1 MIFVMARDQK
11 HIAFSGRMV
20 IVGFGSIGQGVLPLV
35 LRHIAMKPEQIVIVT
50 AHDMGRKEAE
60 SLGVKFLKKPLTRE
74 NYRKILEP
82 MLGKGDFLMNV
93 SVNVASIDLIELCR
107 EKGALYLDTCIEP
120 WPGAYTDPKL
130 SPSARSNYK
139 LREDALALRNKYSDG
154 PTAVLTHGAN
164 PGLVSHFVKD
174 ALINIAKAVKHNTDK
189 PKSRTDWAELSRSLG
204 VKVIHIAERDTQVST
219 VPKKVG
225 EFVNTWSIEG
235 FVSEGMQPAELG
247 WGSHELNFPADGGR
261 HDFGS
266 GAAIYLTRPGAGTRM
281 RSWTPLEGPYHGF
294 LVTHSESISIA
305 DYLTLA
311 ANGKPAYRPTVHY
324 VYHPCDAAVL
334 SLHEMAGKNW
344 HVQKTQRLI
353 MDDIA
358 PGGIDELG
366 VLLMGHKK
374 GAYWFGSRLS
384 IDEARRVVP
393 YNNATSLQVTA
404 ACLAGAIWAMEN
416 PESFVIEP
424 DEMNHERILEIAR
437 PYLGD
442 VVGEFSDWTPL
453 HDRHRLFPEDVDNR
467 DPWQFKNFRVS

>member
-20 IVGFGSIGQGVLPLV
+20 IIGFGSIGQGVLPLV
-35 LRHIAMKPEQIVIVT
+35 LRHIAMKPEQIVIIT

-60 SLGVKFLKKPLTRE
+60 SMGVKFVKKALTRE
-74 NYRKILEP
+74 NYRKVLEP

-120 WPGAYTDPKL
+120 WPGAYTDPRL

-139 LREDALALRNKYSDG
+139 LREDALVLRNKYSDG

-164 PGLVSHFVKD
+164 PGLVSHFVKE
-174 ALINIAKAVKHNTDK
+174 ALLNIAKAVKHNTDK

-219 VPKKVG
+219 VPKKVD

-344 HVQKTQRLI
+344 HAQKTHRLI

-384 IDEARRVVP
+384 IDEVRRVVP

-404 ACLAGAIWAMEN
+404 ACLSGAIWAMEN

-424 DEMNHERILEIAR
+424 DEMDHERILETAR

>member
-11 HIAFSGRMV
+11 HIAFSGRMI

-35 LRHIAMKPEQIVIVT
+35 LRHIAMKPEQIVIIT
-50 AHDMGRKEAE
+50 AHDMGRNEAE
-60 SLGVKFLKKPLTRE
+60 SMGVKFLKKPLTRE

-93 SVNVASIDLIELCR
+93 SVNVASIDLVELCR

-120 WPGAYTDPKL
+120 WPGAYTDPRL

-139 LREDALALRNKYSDG
+139 LREDALVLRNKYSDG

-164 PGLVSHFVKD
+164 PGLVSHFVKE
-174 ALINIAKAVKHNTDK
+174 ALLNIAKAVKHNTDK

-247 WGSHELNFPADGGR
+247 WGSHELNFPTDGGR
-261 HDFGS
+261 HDFGC

-344 HVQKTQRLI
+344 HAQTTHRLI

-416 PESFVIEP
+416 PDSFVIEP

-442 VVGEFSDWTPL
+442 MVGEFSDWTPL
-453 HDRHRLFPEDVDNR
+453 HDRHRLFREDVDTR

>member
-1 MIFVMARDQK
+1 MARDQK
-11 HIAFSGRMV
+11 HFAFSGRMV

-35 LRHIAMKPEQIVIVT
+35 LRHIALKPEQIVIVT

-60 SLGVKFLKKPLTRE
+60 SLGVKFIKKPLTRE
-74 NYRKILEP
+74 NYRKVLEP

-93 SVNVASIDLIELCR
+93 SVNVASIDLVELCR

-164 PGLVSHFVKD
+164 PGLVSHFVKE

-189 PKSRTDWAELSRSLG
+189 PKSRTDWAELARSLG

-247 WGSHELNFPADGGR
+247 WGSHERNFPDDGGR
-261 HDFGS
+261 HDFGC

-344 HVQKTQRLI
+344 HVQESYRLI

-366 VLLMGHKK
+366 VLLMGHDK
-374 GAYWFGSRLS
+374 GAYWYGSRLS

-416 PESFVIEP
+416 PEAFVVEP
-424 DEMNHERILEIAR
+424 DEMDFERILEICR

-442 VVGEFSDWTPL
+442 MVGEFSDWTPL
-453 HDRHRLFPEDVDNR
+453 HDRNRLFQEDIDKH
-467 DPWQFKNFRVS
+467 DPWQFKNFRVT